1 MATPAR
7 CSDVPLTRTE
17 RNLTPSAIDAVPV
30 AGARAPCSSIEAAL
44 ERAWLSEVRLAGI
57 LGSPSGRF
65 RMSRHLVNIVYRI
78 DGQSLEIG
86 QNRLP

>member
-1 MATPAR
+1 MVTPLCR
-7 CSDVPLTRTE
+7 GNSGSVNWP
-17 RNLTPSAIDAVPV
+17 
-30 AGARAPCSSIEAAL
+30 ARAPCSSVEAAL

-57 LGSPSGRF
+57 LASPSGRF

-78 DGQSLEIG
+78 DGQSIEIG